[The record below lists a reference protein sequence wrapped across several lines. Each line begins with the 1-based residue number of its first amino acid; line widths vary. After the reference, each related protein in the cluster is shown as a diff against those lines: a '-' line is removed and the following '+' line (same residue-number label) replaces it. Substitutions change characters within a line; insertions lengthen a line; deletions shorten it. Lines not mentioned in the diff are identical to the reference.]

1 MIVDIIILALL
12 NKGRM
17 HGYEIKKHVDRIL
30 MGKAQMNNNLLYP
43 ALHRLEGM
51 GALEKE
57 VQAQK
62 GKPNR
67 HVYGI
72 TSVGKE
78 ILHDMVGQYSEADAA
93 DDGEFLSRLAFFD
106 LIAPADRARI
116 LELRARELKRRL
128 DHRAGLTAQYIDD
141 YDSPWIV
148 RLMAFEKDRL
158 EREIAWIEELKNQVR
173 PKRASRARRTE
184 AEDLS

>member
-12 NKGRM
+12 SKSRR
-17 HGYEIKKHVDRIL
+17 HGYDIKKDVDRIL
-30 MGKAQMNNNLLYP
+30 FRQGRMNNNLLYP

-51 GALEKE
+51 GAIEKE
-57 VQAQK
+57 IQPQK

-72 TSVGKE
+72 TTVGNE
-78 ILHDMVGQYSEADAA
+78 ILMDMVGQYDESDAV

-106 LIAPADRARI
+106 LIEPTDQARI
-116 LELRARELKRRL
+116 LDLRERELKRRL
-128 DHRAGLTAQYIDD
+128 EHRAGLTADYIDE
-141 YDSPWIV
+141 YDSPWVV
-148 RLMAFEKDRL
+148 RLMTFEKERL
-158 EREIAWIEELKNQVR
+158 EREIAWIEELKNHVR
-173 PKRASRARRTE
+173 PKRGSRAARRK